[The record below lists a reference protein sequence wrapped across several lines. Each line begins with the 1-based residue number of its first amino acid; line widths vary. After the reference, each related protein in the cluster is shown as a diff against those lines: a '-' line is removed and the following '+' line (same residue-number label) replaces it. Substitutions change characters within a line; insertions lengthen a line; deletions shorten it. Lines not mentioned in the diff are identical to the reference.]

1 VSPPSKRSD
10 RTTRGMARV
19 GSSPI
24 SRNSA
29 VQEIAMTKRLLW
41 LVPVLCAGPA
51 LAADEANI
59 PRQGTSS
66 AAQVLSGAMQALPL
80 GKDQVRLSYDVTGLR
95 TGEGDLLNNSTVRC
109 VGSLTV
115 INGVFDDESGSC
127 VYTRPDGDQ
136 VFSAYKASGR
146 MGVDA
151 KGNWSLLGGTGKLAG
166 IRGTGQF
173 TRTSFK
179 PVTPGGSISLTK
191 IEGSYQ
197 LPGASAAR

>member
-1 VSPPSKRSD
+1 
-10 RTTRGMARV
+10 
-19 GSSPI
+19 
-24 SRNSA
+24 
-29 VQEIAMTKRLLW
+29 MTKRLLW

-51 LAADEANI
+51 LAADDANI
-59 PRQGTSS
+59 PRQGKSS
-66 AAQVLSGAMQALPL
+66 ATQILSGTTQALPL

-95 TGEGDLLNNSTVRC
+95 IGEGDLLNNSTVRC
-109 VGSLTV
+109 VGALTIV
-115 INGVFDDESGSC
+115 NGVFDDESGSC

-136 VFSAYKASGR
+136 VFSSFRASGR

-151 KGNWSLLGGTGKLAG
+151 KGNYSLIGGTGKLTG

-179 PVTPGGSISLTK
+179 PVTPGGSISMTK
-191 IEGSYQ
+191 AEGSYQ

>member
-1 VSPPSKRSD
+1 
-10 RTTRGMARV
+10 
-19 GSSPI
+19 
-24 SRNSA
+24 
-29 VQEIAMTKRLLW
+29 MTKRWLW
-41 LVPVLCAGPA
+41 LVPVLYAGAA
-51 LAADEANI
+51 LAADDAASI
-59 PRQGTSS
+59 PREGKAS
-66 AAQVLSGAMQALPL
+66 ATQVLSGTVQALPL
-80 GKDQVRLSYDVTGLR
+80 GKDQVRLSYDVVGLR
-95 TGEGDLLNNSTVRC
+95 TGEGDILNNSTVRC

-136 VFSAYKASGR
+136 AFSSYKASGQ

-151 KGNWSLLGGTGKLAG
+151 KGNYSLIGGTGKLTG

-191 IEGSYQ
+191 AVGSYQ
-197 LPGASAAR
+197 LPGGSAAK